1 MGMRRRQRF
10 IGQAKTERVRDS
22 LVNSNAAVDI
32 FLWKGSPN
40 PRIVQRIGAWL
51 FGLFFCTLGAAM
63 IGDAQ
68 EERSVSVGLFAL
80 GWILLGVKVFRNGF
94 KRDPDGPTHP

>member
-10 IGQAKTERVRDS
+10 IGQAKTRRVRDS
-22 LVNSNAAVDI
+22 LVNSKAAVDI

-51 FGLFFCTLGAAM
+51 FGLFFCTVGAVM

-68 EERSVSVGLFAL
+68 EERSVFLGAVRVGMDSTR
-80 GWILLGVKVFRNGF
+80 GQSIP
-94 KRDPDGPTHP
+94 KRLQKRP